1 MKIYIHTYTIIYTQI
16 YTRNYKYTTIDVH
29 THEDIHRYVSTKIYM
44 YKDKITGTQTHR
56 TDELSWLIKR
66 NKTRRKCIWV
76 LECHKDVTVLIPQS
90 IFMIRIT
97 PRIEYSH
104 KT

>member
-1 MKIYIHTYTIIYTQI
+1 
-16 YTRNYKYTTIDVH
+16 
-29 THEDIHRYVSTKIYM
+29 M

-66 NKTRRKCIWV
+66 NKQDGNDFGI
-76 LECHKDVTVLIPQS
+76 LGCHKDVTVLIPES

-97 PRIEYSH
+97 PWIEYSPL
-104 KT
+104 